1 MTESPKPSS
10 KKDKDPAE
18 KKKSKK
24 AASSSDDSSEDEKEK
39 EKASPKKKAKLSS
52 TGMHKRILIR
62 GGENLGFPLNL
73 THGHMDG
80 HY

>member
-1 MTESPKPSS
+1 MQSEKKAEKDVTESPKPST

-39 EKASPKKKAKLSS
+39 EKASPKKQAKLSS
-52 TGMHKRILIR
+52 TGMHKSILIR
-62 GGENLGFPLNL
+62 GRENLGSP
-73 THGHMDG
+73 
-80 HY
+80 